1 VLASQSESEPER
13 RSDIHWVEVRCR
25 GCGRLLEKIEQ
36 HALRPGKHIE
46 IKCGRCKVV
55 NGLVGTDRT

>member
-1 VLASQSESEPER
+1 MLVSARVAGADRQ
-13 RSDIHWVEVRCR
+13 SDIHWIEVRCR

-36 HALRPGKHIE
+36 HALRPGKRIE

-55 NGLVGTDRT
+55 NDLVGTDPR

>member
-1 VLASQSESEPER
+1 
-13 RSDIHWVEVRCR
+13 VRCR

-36 HALRPGKHIE
+36 YALRPGKRIE

-55 NGLVGTDRT
+55 NDLVGTDPR

>member
-1 VLASQSESEPER
+1 MLVSAGVAQSHRQPA
-13 RSDIHWVEVRCR
+13 IQWVEVRCR

-36 HALRPGKHIE
+36 YALRPGKRIE

-55 NGLVGTDRT
+55 NDLVGTDPR

>member
-1 VLASQSESEPER
+1 MLVSVRSAPSENRP
-13 RSDIHWVEVRCR
+13 DVQWIEVRCR

-36 HALRPGKHIE
+36 CALRPGKRIE

-55 NGLVGTDRT
+55 NDLVGTDPR

>member
-1 VLASQSESEPER
+1 MLVSL
-13 RSDIHWVEVRCR
+13 RSVPSDHSPDVQWIEVRCR

-36 HALRPGKHIE
+36 YALRPGKRIE

-55 NGLVGTDRT
+55 NDLVGTDPR

>member
-1 VLASQSESEPER
+1 MLVSL
-13 RSDIHWVEVRCR
+13 RSTPSDHPPDVQWIEVRCR

-36 HALRPGKHIE
+36 YALRPGKRIE

-55 NGLVGTDRT
+55 NDLVGTDSR

>member
-1 VLASQSESEPER
+1 
-13 RSDIHWVEVRCR
+13 VEIRCC

-55 NGLVGTDRT
+55 NDLVGTDPH